1 MIYLKKNIGN
11 EAEIKVNICG
21 DEFYC
26 TCPDCGRE
34 VQLDS
39 ETLKEIICDDKY
51 DFASTSVYCE
61 DCSKH
66 HIGSCNIPMNN
77 IQTMYFSYL
86 NSNFIS

>member
-11 EAEIKVNICG
+11 EAEIKVNICD

-39 ETLKEIICDDKY
+39 ETLKEIICDDEY

-66 HIGSCNIPMNN
+66 HIGSVG
-77 IQTMYFSYL
+77 SD
-86 NSNFIS
+86 